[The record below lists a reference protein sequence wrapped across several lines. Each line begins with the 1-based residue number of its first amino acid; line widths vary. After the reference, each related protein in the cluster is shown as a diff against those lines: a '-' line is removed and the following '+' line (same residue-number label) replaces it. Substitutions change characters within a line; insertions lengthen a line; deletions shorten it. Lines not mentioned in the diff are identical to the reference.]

1 MAELPIVHNEKLT
14 VVIPEDVL
22 RVKSHSIADSDR
34 LVEVAE
40 GGASKMGRMI
50 EGSLSRDHSE
60 DVK

>member
-1 MAELPIVHNEKLT
+1 MAELPIVHNEKLA

-22 RVKSHSIADSDR
+22 NMKSKFLADPDR